1 MTPIKWIQL
10 ALLVMRFANWIA
22 AKIDQATWEASG
34 YRQAMADQAAEL
46 QKSIGLAKE
55 AAAKVAA
62 KTDEQVLK
70 DLEARGELRD

>member
-1 MTPIKWIQL
+1 
-10 ALLVMRFANWIA
+10 
-22 AKIDQATWEASG
+22 
-34 YRQAMADQAAEL
+34 MADQAAEL